1 MYVNLY
7 VPYPLESKYTYAVPE
22 HMNVL
27 PGMRVK
33 VNFAGRVTTGY
44 VVEATEHR
52 PDDFDVKN
60 LIEVID
66 DEPIFDSKLITLAGN
81 VASAYLSSAGEVLSL
96 ALPSG
101 MRASDRYA
109 HPFDRPSEN
118 DLPELTREQND
129 IFNEIT
135 GNSSES
141 STHLIFGI
149 TGSGKTRV
157 YIELARDVILR
168 GRSVIFLV
176 PEISLSSQ
184 VFGRLYS
191 VFGDELIIYHS
202 HLTGN
207 QRLHNWKKFYS
218 GQAKIAV
225 GTRSSIFLQCP
236 DLGLIIIDEE
246 HDGSYK
252 EHSTPRYN
260 ARRIAMFR
268 SKDEHARVVM
278 GSATP
283 SLESLY
289 AAERK
294 ILSLHRLSRRY
305 GGAKLPDIE
314 IIRVHAGKQTDML
327 SPQLKLLTKKAV
339 DRGEQAIFLLNRR
352 GFSPLVLC
360 DSCGA
365 VVECP
370 HCNISL
376 CYHKGDEM
384 ICHYCG
390 YKRKMPQRCDSCYE
404 ESLIKIGSGTQKV
417 EDSIAAVFPD
427 MKVFRLDQDT
437 SRKKGTVYD
446 LIDKMN
452 SGEIDILLGTQMVAK
467 GFDFHNV
474 TVVGVL
480 MADIGINLPD
490 FRAPERIFS
499 LLMQVAGRSG
509 RGSLAGKVIIQ
520 AINTSHDV
528 FKYIGHQDYQGFYR
542 SEIETR
548 KLMGY
553 PPFTRIARLLVRGK
567 DEQKVI
573 ESMEQLRDALIS
585 QIAKA
590 DNRITLLGPSSAP
603 FAKIGGNYR
612 YHIILK
618 SAQADIL
625 RTVIHN
631 SRKVISGRDVY
642 LEIDIDPYDM
652 L

>member
-1 MYVNLY
+1 MFANLY
-7 VPYPLESKYTYAVPE
+7 VPYPLESQYTYAVPE
-22 HMNVL
+22 HMKVV

-33 VNFAGRVTTGY
+33 VNFAGRLITGY
-44 VVEATEHR
+44 VVELTEKK
-52 PDDFDVKN
+52 PDKFEMKDI
-60 LIEVID
+60 IEVID
-66 DEPIFDSKLITLAGN
+66 DEPVFGSRLIGLARF
-81 VASAYLSSAGEVLSL
+81 VAATYLSSVGEVLSL

-101 MRASDRYA
+101 LRPSNRYT
-109 HPFDRPSEN
+109 HPFERSEKN
-118 DLPELTREQND
+118 ELPVLNSEQQE
-129 IFNEIT
+129 IFNRISQQN
-135 GNSSES
+135 GSPG
-141 STHLIFGI
+141 THLIFGI
-149 TGSGKTRV
+149 TGSGKTQV
-157 YIELARDVILR
+157 YIDLARDVIKK

-184 VFGRLYS
+184 IFERLYD

-218 GQAKIAV
+218 GEAKIAV

-268 SKDEHARVVM
+268 SKDELAAVVM

-294 ILSLHRLSRRY
+294 IITFHKLTQRY
-305 GGAKLPDIE
+305 GGAQMPE
-314 IIRVHAGKQTDML
+314 IQITRVHTITKDDMIS
-327 SPQLKLLTKKAV
+327 SPLKLLTKKAV

-360 DSCGA
+360 DNCGA

-376 CYHKGDEM
+376 CYHRGDEM
-384 ICHYCG
+384 LCHYCG
-390 YKRKMPQRCDSCYE
+390 YKRRIPQYCESCKE
-404 ESLIKIGSGTQKV
+404 DTLVKIGSGTQKV
-417 EDSIAAVFPD
+417 EDSINTLFPNIR
-427 MKVFRLDQDT
+427 VFRLDQDT
-437 SRKKGTVYD
+437 SRKKGTVYE
-446 LIDKMN
+446 LIEKMN
-452 SGEIDILLGTQMVAK
+452 NGKIDILLGTQMVAK
-467 GFDFHNV
+467 GFDFHKV

-480 MADIGINLPD
+480 LADIGMNLPD
-490 FRAPERIFS
+490 FRAGERIFS

-509 RGSLAGKVIIQ
+509 RGERAGKVIIQ
-520 AINTSHDV
+520 TVNESHEI
-528 FKYIGHQDYQGFYR
+528 FKYIVRQDYQGFYR

-548 KLMGY
+548 RLMGY

-567 DEQKVI
+567 NETRVI
-573 ESMEQLRDALIS
+573 ESIELLKEALLVEIKKNNNV
-585 QIAKA
+585 I
-590 DNRITLLGPSSAP
+590 LLGPSSAP

-612 YHIILK
+612 HHIILK
-618 SAQADIL
+618 SSKTEFL
-625 RTVIHN
+625 RSVIREA
-631 SRKVISGRDVY
+631 RKVVGGRDVY